1 MHCHHNT
8 TLTAALLI
16 ATQTY
21 AQHSDTLAP
30 ITVNRDT
37 SDSYT
42 APATTTATGL
52 NLSVKD
58 TPQSVSVITRQ
69 QMDDRGLTTLEDA
82 LKTTTGL
89 NIYRQGYQ
97 YRYQSRGFD
106 IAQISEDGVN
116 STVCTMCGNNP
127 HDQKQLNDLSLYER
141 IEVVRGATGL
151 KKAASEP
158 GGSIN
163 AIRKRPTAD
172 NRRSIEGQVDRF
184 GKVRTSG
191 DFSGTLSEE
200 YGLRGRVVGTLE
212 RDNTFRDHVDGDKQ
226 VLYGVLDKNL
236 GDSTTLTLGGTYH
249 HEHDTP
255 SLFGLPADVK
265 GRDLRLPRS
274 TYLGASWNRSTY
286 HKQDAFIELD
296 HQFNDNWK
304 LNSALEYKHST
315 SQTAY
320 GYVPQ
325 RSNVSASG
333 TVSDGFIGHSDRH
346 SNQWNFRSDLDG
358 KYTLF
363 GREHELYAGYNYN
376 REKFDN
382 TWHGK
387 KIAGEYNIFRWQGT
401 EIAQPAD
408 WNALPEEVR
417 HTTIHTHTLGLA
429 TRLNPIERWHLLIGA
444 SYSRWQQ
451 HQHLSWM
458 SKPDSKYGKGRL
470 IPYTGITY
478 DLTPQQSLYASYSSI
493 FKYSGDYLDINGK
506 TLPPVMGNNYEI
518 GWKGSWNDDRINTTL
533 AFFQTEKHNQPIDTW
548 KGIDPA
554 TGAVREWQRGDRSI
568 YTPVRLQSRGI
579 DAEIAGNLTDD
590 WRIFAGYTYNTREY
604 TSTAAT
610 KTITRNGKGVD
621 FSQHTPRHI
630 LRTSTQYR
638 LPGAA
643 SKWSIGGG
651 FNMQSKSS
659 PITVD
664 GNKHYLGGYTVWHAN
679 VQYEPEKNLRI
690 GLNINNLTDKHY
702 YESYAHRGTSQGHFY
717 GEPRNAMLTFRWDF

>member
-1 MHCHHNT
+1 MRLHRH
-8 TLTAALLI
+8 TALAASLLI
-16 ATQTY
+16 ATQTQ
-21 AQHSDTLAP
+21 AQQGDTLAP
-30 ITVNRDT
+30 ITVNRDMA
-37 SDSYT
+37 DSYT
-42 APATTTATGL
+42 VPATATATGL

-163 AIRKRPTAD
+163 AIRKRPTTD
-172 NRRSIEGQVDRF
+172 NHRSIEGQVDRF

-226 VLYGVLDKNL
+226 VLYGVLDKTL
-236 GDSTTLTLGGTYH
+236 GDNTTLTLGGTYH

-255 SLFGLPADVK
+255 SLFGLPANEK
-265 GRDLRLPRS
+265 GYDLRLPRS

-286 HKQDAFIELD
+286 QKQDAFVELD

-325 RSNVSASG
+325 RSDVSANG

-363 GREHELYAGYNYN
+363 GREHELYAGYNYTREIRQYLAWQKNHWRIQHLPLARHGN
-376 REKFDN
+376 RPARRLE
-382 TWHGK
+382 
-387 KIAGEYNIFRWQGT
+387 
-401 EIAQPAD
+401 QPA
-408 WNALPEEVR
+408 
-417 HTTIHTHTLGLA
+417 
-429 TRLNPIERWHLLIGA
+429 
-444 SYSRWQQ
+444 
-451 HQHLSWM
+451 
-458 SKPDSKYGKGRL
+458 
-470 IPYTGITY
+470 
-478 DLTPQQSLYASYSSI
+478 
-493 FKYSGDYLDINGK
+493 
-506 TLPPVMGNNYEI
+506 
-518 GWKGSWNDDRINTTL
+518 
-533 AFFQTEKHNQPIDTW
+533 
-548 KGIDPA
+548 
-554 TGAVREWQRGDRSI
+554 
-568 YTPVRLQSRGI
+568 
-579 DAEIAGNLTDD
+579 
-590 WRIFAGYTYNTREY
+590 
-604 TSTAAT
+604 
-610 KTITRNGKGVD
+610 
-621 FSQHTPRHI
+621 
-630 LRTSTQYR
+630 
-638 LPGAA
+638 
-643 SKWSIGGG
+643 
-651 FNMQSKSS
+651 
-659 PITVD
+659 
-664 GNKHYLGGYTVWHAN
+664 
-679 VQYEPEKNLRI
+679 
-690 GLNINNLTDKHY
+690 
-702 YESYAHRGTSQGHFY
+702 
-717 GEPRNAMLTFRWDF
+717 

>member
-1 MHCHHNT
+1 
-8 TLTAALLI
+8 
-16 ATQTY
+16 
-21 AQHSDTLAP
+21 
-30 ITVNRDT
+30 
-37 SDSYT
+37 
-42 APATTTATGL
+42 
-52 NLSVKD
+52 
-58 TPQSVSVITRQ
+58 
-69 QMDDRGLTTLEDA
+69 
-82 LKTTTGL
+82 
-89 NIYRQGYQ
+89 
-97 YRYQSRGFD
+97 
-106 IAQISEDGVN
+106 
-116 STVCTMCGNNP
+116 MCGNNP

-163 AIRKRPTAD
+163 AIRKRPTTD
-172 NRRSIEGQVDRF
+172 NHRSIEGQVDRF

-226 VLYGVLDKNL
+226 VLYGVLDKTL

-255 SLFGLPADVK
+255 SLFGLPANEK
-265 GRDLRLPRS
+265 GYDLRLPRS

-286 HKQDAFIELD
+286 QKQDAFVELD

-325 RSNVSASG
+325 RSDVSANG
-333 TVSDGFIGHSDRH
+333 TVSDGFTGHSDRH

-429 TRLNPIERWHLLIGA
+429 TRLNPIERWHLLI
-444 SYSRWQQ
+444 
-451 HQHLSWM
+451 
-458 SKPDSKYGKGRL
+458 
-470 IPYTGITY
+470 
-478 DLTPQQSLYASYSSI
+478 PQQSLYASYSSI

-579 DAEIAGNLTDD
+579 DAEIAG
-590 WRIFAGYTYNTREY
+590 
-604 TSTAAT
+604 
-610 KTITRNGKGVD
+610 
-621 FSQHTPRHI
+621 
-630 LRTSTQYR
+630 
-638 LPGAA
+638 
-643 SKWSIGGG
+643 G

-702 YESYAHRGTSQGHFY
+702 YESYAHRGTGQGHFY